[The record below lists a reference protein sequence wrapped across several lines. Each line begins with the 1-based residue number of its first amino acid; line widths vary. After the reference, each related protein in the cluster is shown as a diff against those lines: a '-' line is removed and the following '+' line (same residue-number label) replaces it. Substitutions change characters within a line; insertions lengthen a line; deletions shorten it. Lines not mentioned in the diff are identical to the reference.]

1 MEPSDG
7 FRGQNLSLGHNFS
20 PGGECL
26 GNVCQLF
33 EKFIS
38 RDHWKCC
45 DTAQQMCSLQPAS
58 SVHVDDYLTS
68 EQNEH
73 DPARIRLRAAS
84 LGGQLC
90 AAIPISSA
98 EIKTIV
104 FQGRMEGAFKNAC
117 GSGER
122 G

>member
-1 MEPSDG
+1 MALGVKICLLDTI
-7 FRGQNLSLGHNFS
+7 FRLVGNALETFANCLKSLF
-20 PGGECL
+20 P
-26 GNVCQLF
+26 
-33 EKFIS
+33 

-45 DTAQQMCSLQPAS
+45 DTAQQICSLQPAS

-84 LGGQLC
+84 LGAHFC

-104 FQGRMEGAFKNAC
+104 FQRRMEGAFKNAC